1 METKQTLMVNVKN
14 LTKQTILMGNVFIK
28 TNSVES
34 IPAEHYDILKKNYG
48 DKIERIVID
57 QDVLKR
63 LENDSLE
70 NIELK
75 KRIAELENK
84 NQEPEKIKEDKTP
97 ERIAM
102 ETKAK
107 ELGIKVPHLLG
118 DEKLANKIM
127 EIETAPTV

>member
-28 TNSVES
+28 TDSVES
-34 IPAEHYDILKKNYG
+34 VPAEHYDILKKNYG
-48 DKIERIVID
+48 DKIEKIVID

-70 NIELK
+70 NIALK
-75 KRIAELENK
+75 KRLAELEAK
-84 NQEPEKIKEDKTP
+84 NQEPEKTKEPKTP
-97 ERIAM
+97 ERIVM

-107 ELGIKVPHLLG
+107 ELGIKGWALLS
-118 DEKLANKIM
+118 DENLANKIM